1 MDPRRQCTVLVCS
14 CDSYADLHAPFS
26 ALWRRHWPDCPFET
40 VLLSETVAPPPAPAS
55 CFDRAILAGKGLD
68 WCEMLVLALGRI
80 DTPFVMLLMDDY
92 FLDASVDTALVLRR
106 LGDAAALGADN
117 LRLIPNPAPREGRNA
132 TRSPEFPAGLA
143 RYRAPGAYCIATQT
157 GFWRKDF
164 LRSLARGKHS
174 AWQFERC
181 GSFDPAVRDARL
193 FVAVRREFPFVD
205 AVHKGCWE
213 RKGLAV
219 CRAAGIA
226 PDFSRRTLP
235 SLRRRFV
242 ESLKS
247 LVFAVFPA
255 SLIVRIQN
263 RLDLG
268 AK

>member
-14 CDSYADLHAPFS
+14 CDKYADLHAPFS
-26 ALWRRHWPDCPFET
+26 ALWRRFWPGCPFET
-40 VLLSETVAPPPAPAS
+40 VLLSETVAPPPAPDS

-68 WCEMLVLALGRI
+68 WCEMLVFALDRI

-117 LRLIPNPAPREGRNA
+117 LRLIPNPVPREERNA

-164 LRSLARGKHS
+164 LRRVAAGKHS
-174 AWQFERC
+174 AWEFERY
-181 GSFDPAVRDARL
+181 GSFDPAVRGAKL
-193 FVAVRREFPFVD
+193 FVAVEREFPFVD
-205 AVHKGCWE
+205 AVHKGYWE
-213 RKGLAV
+213 RAGLAV

-226 PDFSRRTLP
+226 PDLSRRSLP
-235 SLRRRFV
+235 PLSRRIV
-242 ESLKS
+242 EAAKA
-247 LVFAVFPA
+247 LVFDVFPA
-255 SLIVRIQN
+255 SLIVRVQN
-263 RLDLG
+263 LLG
-268 AK
+268 AGAK